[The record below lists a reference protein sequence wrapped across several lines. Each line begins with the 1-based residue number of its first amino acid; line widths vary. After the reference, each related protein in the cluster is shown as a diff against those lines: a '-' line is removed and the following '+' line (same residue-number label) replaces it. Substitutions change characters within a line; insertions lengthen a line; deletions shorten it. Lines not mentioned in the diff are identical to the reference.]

1 MKSKDQREQL
11 TIWRPLLDISREQ
24 ICQWVQQLQI
34 AYVNDPTNLDTQY
47 DRAWCRHELWHILQS
62 RYPKMQQALARTS
75 YLMQDANEILNEV
88 LQQDLSFCGNEEKLD
103 LIKLKQ
109 LSLARQRQLLSTW
122 MKGQDTYRPA
132 FEMVQRLQDEKLT
145 LKPRLGGEKIH
156 LYGRIGAWPLKK
168 AIQEAHIFPW
178 MRHTIQILSV
188 DNVMLGVFTPNG
200 FWLAQ
205 SEYCEIGALNCN
217 ITFIGGGNM
226 AQALIGGLLSRGL
239 PATRITVSDPFEKI
253 RLLLQEKD
261 VHVTEDNIEA
271 IKHADIVVFAVKPQV
286 LGSVLKPLKGLL
298 DDKLLIS
305 IVAGA
310 EIKTISDLTGSERIV
325 RVMPNT
331 PALVQTGAHG
341 IYANPEVSAKDR
353 ELTTQVLAATGL
365 TLWVNSEAQ
374 IDAVT
379 AVSGSGP
386 AYFFYMMESM
396 IRAGKNMGLDEKVAT
411 ALTLQTALGAAQMAI
426 TSSSAPSDL
435 RKNVTSP
442 NGTTQAALEVF
453 DRAQISQNIQTA
465 LAAAQKRSQ
474 ELAQELSDSI
484 K

>member
-1 MKSKDQREQL
+1 MS
-11 TIWRPLLDISREQ
+11 
-24 ICQWVQQLQI
+24 
-34 AYVNDPTNLDTQY
+34 A
-47 DRAWCRHELWHILQS
+47 
-62 RYPKMQQALARTS
+62 
-75 YLMQDANEILNEV
+75 
-88 LQQDLSFCGNEEKLD
+88 
-103 LIKLKQ
+103 
-109 LSLARQRQLLSTW
+109 
-122 MKGQDTYRPA
+122 
-132 FEMVQRLQDEKLT
+132 
-145 LKPRLGGEKIH
+145 
-156 LYGRIGAWPLKK
+156 
-168 AIQEAHIFPW
+168 
-178 MRHTIQILSV
+178 
-188 DNVMLGVFTPNG
+188 
-200 FWLAQ
+200 
-205 SEYCEIGALNCN
+205 ALNCN

-261 VHVTEDNIEA
+261 VHVTEDNMEA

-341 IYANPEVSAKDR
+341 IYANAEVSAKDR

>member
-1 MKSKDQREQL
+1 MSA
-11 TIWRPLLDISREQ
+11 
-24 ICQWVQQLQI
+24 V
-34 AYVNDPTNLDTQY
+34 
-47 DRAWCRHELWHILQS
+47 
-62 RYPKMQQALARTS
+62 
-75 YLMQDANEILNEV
+75 
-88 LQQDLSFCGNEEKLD
+88 
-103 LIKLKQ
+103 
-109 LSLARQRQLLSTW
+109 
-122 MKGQDTYRPA
+122 
-132 FEMVQRLQDEKLT
+132 
-145 LKPRLGGEKIH
+145 
-156 LYGRIGAWPLKK
+156 
-168 AIQEAHIFPW
+168 
-178 MRHTIQILSV
+178 
-188 DNVMLGVFTPNG
+188 
-200 FWLAQ
+200 
-205 SEYCEIGALNCN
+205 LNCN

-226 AQALIGGLLSRGL
+226 AQALIGGLISRGL
-239 PATRITVSDPFEKI
+239 PATRITVSDPVAQI
-253 RLLLQEKD
+253 RELLLEKD
-261 VHVTEDNIEA
+261 VHVTEDNVTA
-271 IKHADIVVFAVKPQV
+271 IKDADIVVLAVKPQV
-286 LGSVLKPLKGLL
+286 LGSVLKPLQGLFEQ
-298 DDKLLIS
+298 KLIIS

-310 EIKTISDLTGSERIV
+310 EIQTISELTGNDRVV

-341 IYANPEVSAKDR
+341 IFAKEEVGAKDR
-353 ELTTQVLAATGL
+353 ELATQVLAATGL
-365 TLWVNSEAQ
+365 TLWVATEAQ

-426 TSSSAPSDL
+426 TSANSPSEL

-474 ELAQELSDSI
+474 ELAQELSDST

>member
-1 MKSKDQREQL
+1 MS
-11 TIWRPLLDISREQ
+11 
-24 ICQWVQQLQI
+24 
-34 AYVNDPTNLDTQY
+34 A
-47 DRAWCRHELWHILQS
+47 
-62 RYPKMQQALARTS
+62 
-75 YLMQDANEILNEV
+75 
-88 LQQDLSFCGNEEKLD
+88 
-103 LIKLKQ
+103 
-109 LSLARQRQLLSTW
+109 
-122 MKGQDTYRPA
+122 
-132 FEMVQRLQDEKLT
+132 
-145 LKPRLGGEKIH
+145 
-156 LYGRIGAWPLKK
+156 
-168 AIQEAHIFPW
+168 
-178 MRHTIQILSV
+178 
-188 DNVMLGVFTPNG
+188 
-200 FWLAQ
+200 
-205 SEYCEIGALNCN
+205 ALNCN
-217 ITFIGGGNM
+217 ICFIGGGNM

-239 PATRITVSDPFEKI
+239 PATRITVSDPFENI
-253 RLLLQEKD
+253 RQLLQEKD
-261 VHVTEDNIEA
+261 VHVTDDNIAA
-271 IKHADIVVFAVKPQV
+271 IKNADIVVFAVKPQV
-286 LGSVLKPLKGLL
+286 LGGVLKPLKGLL
-298 DDKLLIS
+298 EDKLLIS

-341 IYANPEVSAKDR
+341 MFAKPEVSAKDR
-353 ELTTQVLAATGL
+353 ELATQVLAATGL
-365 TLWVNSEAQ
+365 TLWVSSEAQ

-426 TSSSAPSDL
+426 TSSNAPSEL

>member
-1 MKSKDQREQL
+1 MS
-11 TIWRPLLDISREQ
+11 
-24 ICQWVQQLQI
+24 
-34 AYVNDPTNLDTQY
+34 A
-47 DRAWCRHELWHILQS
+47 
-62 RYPKMQQALARTS
+62 
-75 YLMQDANEILNEV
+75 
-88 LQQDLSFCGNEEKLD
+88 
-103 LIKLKQ
+103 
-109 LSLARQRQLLSTW
+109 
-122 MKGQDTYRPA
+122 
-132 FEMVQRLQDEKLT
+132 
-145 LKPRLGGEKIH
+145 
-156 LYGRIGAWPLKK
+156 
-168 AIQEAHIFPW
+168 
-178 MRHTIQILSV
+178 
-188 DNVMLGVFTPNG
+188 
-200 FWLAQ
+200 
-205 SEYCEIGALNCN
+205 ALNCN

-271 IKHADIVVFAVKPQV
+271 LKHADIVVFAVKPQV

-341 IYANPEVSAKDR
+341 IYANPEVSTKDR